1 VVSVPLRQGINEL
14 VEAIEDR
21 IEVTGRAPTWRVT
34 AGSFE
39 SAMSYAREAYHDPV
53 VVGRSD
59 QHRLWPRVTLTV
71 TTDPVLA
78 SSAPPLEELVR
89 PRIPQQ
95 PKGAH
100 RATRAPA
107 APRNPVESS
116 LEEFFSHAPVAAR
129 RWSLPTV
136 APVLLVVLA
145 SLAVGLSV
153 LGILYLDY

>member
-1 VVSVPLRQGINEL
+1 MPLRQGINEL

-39 SAMSYAREAYHDPV
+39 SAMSYARKAYHDPV

-78 SSAPPLEELVR
+78 RSAPPLEQLVR
-89 PRIPQQ
+89 PRMPQQ
-95 PKGAH
+95 RKGTH

-107 APRNPVESS
+107 AQRTPVFS
-116 LEEFFSHAPVAAR
+116 LEEFFNQAPVAAG
-129 RWSLPTV
+129 RWSVPTV

-153 LGILYLDY
+153 LGFLYLDY

>member
-95 PKGAH
+95 RKGSH

-107 APRNPVESS
+107 APRTPVEFS
-116 LEEFFSHAPVAAR
+116 LEELFTEAPVATG
-129 RWSLPTV
+129 RWSVSTV

-145 SLAVGLSV
+145 SLAVGLAV
-153 LGILYLDY
+153 LGFLYLDY

>member
-1 VVSVPLRQGINEL
+1 MPLRQGINEL

-21 IEVTGRAPTWRVT
+21 IEVAGRAPTWRVT

-78 SSAPPLEELVR
+78 RNAPPLEELVR
-89 PRIPQQ
+89 PPIPQQ
-95 PKGAH
+95 PKGTH

-107 APRNPVESS
+107 APRTPVESS
-116 LEEFFSHAPVAAR
+116 LEEFFSHAPVAAG
-129 RWSLPTV
+129 RWSVSTV

-153 LGILYLDY
+153 LGFMYLDY

>member
-1 VVSVPLRQGINEL
+1 MPLRQGINEL

-78 SSAPPLEELVR
+78 RSAPPLEELVR

-95 PKGAH
+95 PRGTH

-107 APRNPVESS
+107 AQRSPVEFS
-116 LEEFFSHAPVAAR
+116 LEEFFNQAPVAAG
-129 RWSLPTV
+129 RWSVPTV

-153 LGILYLDY
+153 LGFLYLDY

>member
-1 VVSVPLRQGINEL
+1 MPLRQGINEL

-21 IEVTGRAPTWRVT
+21 IEVAGRAPTWRVT

-53 VVGRSD
+53 VVDRSD

-78 SSAPPLEELVR
+78 RSAPPLEQLVR
-89 PRIPQQ
+89 PPIPLQR
-95 PKGAH
+95 KGTH

-107 APRNPVESS
+107 APPAPVEFS
-116 LEEFFSHAPVAAR
+116 LEEFFNQAPVSAG
-129 RWSLPTV
+129 RWSVPTV

-145 SLAVGLSV
+145 SLAVGLAV
-153 LGILYLDY
+153 LGFLYLDY

>member
-1 VVSVPLRQGINEL
+1 MPLRQGINEL

-21 IEVTGRAPTWRVT
+21 IEVAGRAPTWRVT

-78 SSAPPLEELVR
+78 RNAPPLDELVR

-95 PKGAH
+95 PKGTH

-107 APRNPVESS
+107 PRTPVESS
-116 LEEFFSHAPVAAR
+116 LEEFFSHAPVAAG
-129 RWSLPTV
+129 RWSVSTV

-145 SLAVGLSV
+145 SLAVGLAV
-153 LGILYLDY
+153 LGFLYLDY

>member
-95 PKGAH
+95 RKGSH

-107 APRNPVESS
+107 APRTPVEFS
-116 LEEFFSHAPVAAR
+116 LEELFTQAPVGTG
-129 RWSLPTV
+129 RWSVSTV

-145 SLAVGLSV
+145 SLAVALAV
-153 LGILYLDY
+153 LGFLYLDY

>member
-1 VVSVPLRQGINEL
+1 MVTVPLRQGINEL

-39 SAMSYAREAYHDPV
+39 SAMRYAREAYHDPV

-59 QHRLWPRVTLTV
+59 QSRLWPRVTITV

-78 SSAPPLEELVR
+78 RSAPPLAELVR
-89 PRIPQQ
+89 PPIPPQ
-95 PKGAH
+95 PRGAH

-107 APRNPVESS
+107 APRTPVESS
-116 LEEFFSHAPVAAR
+116 LEEFFAHPPVSPG
-129 RWSLPTV
+129 RWAVSTV

-145 SLAVGLSV
+145 SLAVGLAV
-153 LGILYLDY
+153 LGFLYLDY

>member
-1 VVSVPLRQGINEL
+1 MPLRQGINEL

-78 SSAPPLEELVR
+78 RSAPPLEELVR

-95 PKGAH
+95 RKGTH

-107 APRNPVESS
+107 APRTPVEFS
-116 LEEFFSHAPVAAR
+116 LEEFFNQAPVAAG
-129 RWSLPTV
+129 RWSVPTV

-153 LGILYLDY
+153 LGFLYLDY

>member
-1 VVSVPLRQGINEL
+1 MPLRQGINEL

-21 IEVTGRAPTWRVT
+21 IEVAGRAPTWRVT

-39 SAMSYAREAYHDPV
+39 SAMSYARAAYHDPV

-78 SSAPPLEELVR
+78 RNAPPLEELVR
-89 PRIPQQ
+89 PPIPQQ
-95 PKGAH
+95 PKGTH

-107 APRNPVESS
+107 APRTPVDSS
-116 LEEFFSHAPVAAR
+116 LEEFFSHAPVAAG
-129 RWSLPTV
+129 RWSVSTV

-145 SLAVGLSV
+145 SLAVGLAV
-153 LGILYLDY
+153 LGFLYLDY